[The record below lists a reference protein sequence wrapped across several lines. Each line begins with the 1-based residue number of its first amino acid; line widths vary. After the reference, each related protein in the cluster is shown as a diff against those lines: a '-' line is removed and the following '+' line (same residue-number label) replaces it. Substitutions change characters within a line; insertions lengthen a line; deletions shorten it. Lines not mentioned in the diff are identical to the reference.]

1 MILSRYI
8 TRHLFIKYIMANGK
22 KSFAHQ
28 RFQRYDENILVDMRR
43 LASLNWH
50 KLTETKRSSHLGTL
64 EGFHRRLKATDMSL
78 GKVAEG
84 EVFPSHWQG
93 IGSLR
98 KRTVK
103 LRLIL
108 TKPLQGRMECLR
120 NHVRHLV
127 RASLII
133 NGRGRR
139 TGVDSPRWRMYLLYM
154 GNVKSK
160 LATGLPTPY
169 APYPPAR
176 KAESCAKRV
185 EYKWTLEPRRRTESI
200 RRSDNKGRTRLET
213 RQYS

>member
-1 MILSRYI
+1 MHESWNII
-8 TRHLFIKYIMANGK
+8 P
-22 KSFAHQ
+22 SFADDSVANIL
-28 RFQRYDENILVDMRR
+28 RVTCIKFIMTNGEKLRTSTISRYDENILVDMRR

-50 KLTETKRSSHLGTL
+50 KLTETKRSSHLGTV

-139 TGVDSPRWRMYLLYM
+139 TGIDSPRWRMYLLYM

-160 LATGLPTPY
+160 LATGLPMLPIHR
-169 APYPPAR
+169 PEKP
-176 KAESCAKRV
+176 KAVLNE
-185 EYKWTLEPRRRTESI
+185 
-200 RRSDNKGRTRLET
+200 
-213 RQYS
+213 